1 MMGNL
6 KDSQKKNAI
15 EFNERIYYERY
26 STPFGVA
33 PTRFSLC
40 RELLLTVTK
49 SKVLRTF
56 ASYKMCLWKS
66 LLISSNE
73 GLEIQVSKKYF
84 T

>member
-33 PTRFSLC
+33 ATCFSLC
-40 RELLLTVTK
+40 RE
-49 SKVLRTF
+49 
-56 ASYKMCLWKS
+56 
-66 LLISSNE
+66 
-73 GLEIQVSKKYF
+73 
-84 T
+84 